1 VKTRFQHF
9 ALKFNLYRYT
19 EQAGP
24 IAAVAGAVTGTGAAV
39 AAAVADAV
47 SGAEGGAGLGTEAGG
62 GAEEAADW
70 VTLAAE
76 SRKKVALAVAA
87 DPSLSRFVSEY

>member
-1 VKTRFQHF
+1 MEAESAGGADAGNGAVGSGV
-9 ALKFNLYRYT
+9 
-19 EQAGP
+19 GP
-24 IAAVAGAVTGTGAAV
+24 IVEAGVGKEAR
-39 AAAVADAV
+39 
-47 SGAEGGAGLGTEAGG
+47 TEAGG

-76 SRKKVALAVAA
+76 SREKVALAVAA